1 MKDAIVA
8 KVATQA
14 ADYYQDAYRLAASPM
29 VKNMWDKVITSDQNY
44 HLGLVPLL
52 FDLLQILRFS
62 CLTVHLSKGSSIKD
76 VNTFLPVFSPL
87 PPPVHACPLFA

>member
-29 VKNMWDKVITSDQNY
+29 VKSMWEKVAFTRRAIPCHTI
-44 HLGLVPLL
+44 HLDMIPFLSVFPL
-52 FDLLQILRFS
+52 ILN
-62 CLTVHLSKGSSIKD
+62 VI
-76 VNTFLPVFSPL
+76 
-87 PPPVHACPLFA
+87 